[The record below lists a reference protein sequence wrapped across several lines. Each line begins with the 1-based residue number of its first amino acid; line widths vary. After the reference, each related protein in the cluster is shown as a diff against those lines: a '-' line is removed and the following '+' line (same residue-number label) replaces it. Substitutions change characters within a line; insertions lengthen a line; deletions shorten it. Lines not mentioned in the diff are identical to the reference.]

1 MFEDTSKNGVV
12 DFVDSFN
19 KLKKVRGML
28 KKRAKKYDS
37 DSEQEEKEE
46 KTKRTEE
53 AKFVKKKK
61 VVQKSTFK
69 EAFSQVMESKASTKR
84 FEEDT
89 PILAKYKKPAA
100 QAEIEKQDVIEL

>member
-37 DSEQEEKEE
+37 DSDREEKGDKEEKED
-46 KTKRTEE
+46 KKSEE
-53 AKFVKKKK
+53 PKFVKKKK
-61 VVQKSTFK
+61 IVQKSTFK
-69 EAFSQVMESKASTKR
+69 EAFSAVINSKASTKR

-100 QAEIEKQDVIEL
+100 

>member
-19 KLKKVRGML
+19 SLKKVRGQL

-37 DSEQEEKEE
+37 DSDREDREEKE
-46 KTKRTEE
+46 KKPEE

-61 VVQKSTFK
+61 IVQKSTFK

-100 QAEIEKQDVIEL
+100 